1 MQKGGFGL
9 KKSLE
14 AGLFIGRGNNGDE
27 NRTVSLPGE
36 EHRVALLIPYAM
48 SPVSTYDIHAE
59 IIFVVPLGHG
69 FLTLVV
75 FCFY

>member
-36 EHRVALLIPYAM
+36 EHRVGITHT
-48 SPVSTYDIHAE
+48 VRD
-59 IIFVVPLGHG
+59 VLG
-69 FLTLVV
+69 LNL
-75 FCFY
+75 